1 MNRKRDEALG
11 FQDDAASDV
20 TNNSHS
26 VGGYSAAESAA
37 KRMRKMLKSNDA
49 SGSEAPSLIDSELLA
64 DEKSQSS
71 HLTSNIDSVYSFYK
85 KAGTATASQMSIDVP
100 ENTGSEIE
108 ASKKPSSAKKGV
120 DLQQLMMEIN
130 ASVFTPAEQQAAM
143 RKGMMILSKGAHHQV
158 HALDDEEDEEK

>member
-11 FQDDAASDV
+11 FHDDASSDV

-37 KRMRKMLKSNDA
+37 KKMRKMLKQNDA
-49 SGSEAPSLIDSELLA
+49 NGSEAPSLIDSELLA

-85 KAGTATASQMSIDVP
+85 KGPGTANASQMSVDVP

-108 ASKKPSSAKKGV
+108 TSKKPSSIKKGV
-120 DLQQLMMEIN
+120 DLQ
-130 ASVFTPAEQQAAM
+130 
-143 RKGMMILSKGAHHQV
+143 
-158 HALDDEEDEEK
+158 